1 MLLLGAVVMAVNVLV
16 DVTYG
21 WINPR
26 IRTGSA

>member
-1 MLLLGAVVMAVNVLV
+1 VAHYFTLLVVAVNLLT

-26 IRTGSA
+26 VRTE

>member
-1 MLLLGAVVMAVNVLV
+1 MLLLGGVVMGVNVLV

-26 IRTGSA
+26 IRTGPA